1 MDATAPRPA
10 SPASPAAGSP
20 SPARRGELRV
30 YRRLL
35 GFVAPY
41 RAQVAGATVGLV
53 LAALTLLAFGAGL
66 RWLIDE
72 GFTRGLTERLNQ
84 ALVGLLLLVAL
95 MSSATFLRAYLVNW
109 IGERIA
115 ADLRR
120 AVFANLMRLTPAFYD
135 TGRTGEIV
143 SRLTADTTVIQGVL
157 GSSTSMA
164 ARNALT
170 VVGGILMMLVTSPW
184 LTLLACLVVPVV
196 VVPIVVFGR
205 RVRALS
211 RETQARVAAVGA
223 DLEETIGAIRTVQAS
238 NHEERSKAQF
248 GGAVDAVFATA
259 VRLARARASFAAA
272 AMLLVFG
279 AIGVVLWLGGHELLA
294 QRISA
299 GALSA
304 FIFYAAL
311 VAGAFGSLS
320 EFAAELQRAGGA
332 AERLFELLD
341 TRPAIAA
348 PANPQPFPTP
358 ARGAVTFADVRFAYP
373 TRPERS
379 ALDGLSFTVAPGQ
392 RVALVGPSGA
402 GKTTVFQLLLR
413 FYDPDAGTISVDG
426 VDIRAADPAALRARI
441 GLVPQ
446 EPVIFAAD
454 VADNIRFGRPEA
466 SDDEVRRAAE
476 AAQAASFIER
486 LPQGYATL
494 LGERG
499 QLLSGGQRQRIAIAR
514 AILRDP
520 PLLLL
525 DEATSAL
532 DAESERL
539 VQQALERL
547 AANRT
552 VIVIAHRLATVLR
565 SERILVLDHGQLVA
579 SGTHGALMAEGGL
592 YARLARLQFD
602 QEAAAS

>member
-1 MDATAPRPA
+1 
-10 SPASPAAGSP
+10 
-20 SPARRGELRV
+20 V
-30 YRRLL
+30 
-35 GFVAPY
+35 
-41 RAQVAGATVGLV
+41 
-53 LAALTLLAFGAGL
+53 
-66 RWLIDE
+66 
-72 GFTRGLTERLNQ
+72 
-84 ALVGLLLLVAL
+84 
-95 MSSATFLRAYLVNW
+95 
-109 IGERIA
+109 
-115 ADLRR
+115 
-120 AVFANLMRLTPAFYD
+120 
-135 TGRTGEIV
+135 V

-170 VVGGILMMLVTSPW
+170 VIGGIAMMLVTSPW

-223 DLEETIGAIRTVQAS
+223 DLEETIAAIRTVQAF
-238 NHEERSKAQF
+238 NHEERSGAQF
-248 GGAVDAVFATA
+248 GRAVDAVFATA

-320 EFAAELQRAGGA
+320 EFASELSRAAGA

-341 TRPAIAA
+341 AQPAITP
-348 PANPQPFPTP
+348 PARPQALPTP
-358 ARGAVTFADVRFAYP
+358 PRGGVTFADVRFAYP

-379 ALDGLSFTVAPGQ
+379 ALDGLTFTVEPGQ

-413 FYDPDAGTISVDG
+413 FYDPEAGTISVDG
-426 VDIRAADPAALRARI
+426 VDIRSADPAALRARI

-454 VADNIRFGRPEA
+454 VSDNIRFGRPEA

-552 VIVIAHRLATVLR
+552 AIVIAHRLATVLR
-565 SERILVLDHGQLVA
+565 SDRILVLDHGRLVA

-592 YARLARLQFD
+592 YARLAKLQFD
-602 QEAAAS
+602 QDAAAG